1 MVVVDLQ
8 QALNTSAIYQ
18 RCHILSEGILSL
30 ARAGI
35 MSLLSV
41 RVTLIVC
48 TVTASPH
55 VRSQSTRTL
64 LSFVRLPGSPHS
76 HFPVHC
82 FKTAILLDIV
92 VEIAMEVASSVQIYV
107 YLRCSKCTHPYYC
120 VPTLHR
126 NFQGRMGLLSWV
138 IIHRLHEDELPDDRK
153 SSAVTS
159 GELGRNEVS
168 KRRQQSRSSAEIAF
182 TVSPHPI

>member
-1 MVVVDLQ
+1 
-8 QALNTSAIYQ
+8 
-18 RCHILSEGILSL
+18 
-30 ARAGI
+30 

-92 VEIAMEVASSVQIYV
+92 VEIAMEVASNVQIYV

-168 KRRQQSRSSAEIAF
+168 KRSSNHVAAQRLPLQSLHTQSDYVHQCRTRRALMLSVEVIE
-182 TVSPHPI
+182 